1 MEQDGYR
8 VRFEWGPSGL
18 RRLAPVSDVVVI
30 VDVLSFTTAVD
41 VALGRGG
48 AVLPYRWHDGGEQT
62 YAAERDAVVAGQGA
76 GAAWT
81 LAPATLVDLPAGV
94 RLVLP
99 SPNGSALSFG
109 AAEAGASTVL
119 AGCLRNAS
127 AVGAAAGRLAG
138 PDGIVSVIAAGERWN
153 GATGPLRPALEDL
166 LGAGAILAGL
176 EARADRPPRASSP
189 EARSS
194 GVRSPEATSSEARSS
209 GVRSSE
215 VTSSGV
221 RSPRLMSPEARI
233 AIAAFE
239 GARSEGVPAL
249 LHACGSGVEKA
260 ERGQSA
266 DVDLAADFDVSA
278 VVPLLADAVFVDER
292 AVG

>member
-48 AVLPYRWHDGGEQT
+48 EVLPYRWHDGGEQT

-166 LGAGAILAGL
+166 IGAGAVLAGL
-176 EARADRPPRASSP
+176 GVRADRPPQAWP
-189 EARSS
+189 
-194 GVRSPEATSSEARSS
+194 SEARSS
-209 GVRSSE
+209 EVRSSE
-215 VTSSGV
+215 V
-221 RSPRLMSPEARI
+221 RSPGVMSPEARI

-260 ERGQSA
+260 TRGESA
-266 DVDLAADFDVSA
+266 DVDLAADLDVSA
-278 VVPLLADAVFVDER
+278 VVPLLDGAVFVDER